1 MPRAT
6 ATATARAPK
15 SATGR
20 ARTRTRT
27 RTRARD
33 ARRARDGDARRGTD
47 AAAATRRGTD
57 ARRVTSARATGR
69 DANARRTCEVHDL
82 STALT
87 PYDEAWAWQRGF
99 LERALE
105 RGDDA
110 NDAAILLQ
118 HPPTVTLGAG
128 STVDNLKFNVDRPPT
143 GFEVR
148 RCERGGEATYHGPG
162 QLVLYPILNLA
173 RAPHEADLHWY
184 MRALESVALEAM
196 IELGLDAAKCGRV
209 DGLTGAWCDGHKVAA
224 VGVRARR
231 WVSYHGVAL
240 NVCPD
245 LSHFANIIPC
255 GIGDKPVGSVSQL
268 LRGDVG
274 LVSSA
279 SEATPLVPRES
290 ADADDVALMLDAR
303 DAFLSAFARV
313 FDLDLEITPTKPSF

>member
-1 MPRAT
+1 MPRAR

-47 AAAATRRGTD
+47 AAAATRRD
-57 ARRVTSARATGR
+57 ANARRATSARATGR

-148 RCERGGEATYHGPG
+148 R
-162 QLVLYPILNLA
+162 
-173 RAPHEADLHWY
+173 
-184 MRALESVALEAM
+184 
-196 IELGLDAAKCGRV
+196 
-209 DGLTGAWCDGHKVAA
+209 
-224 VGVRARR
+224 
-231 WVSYHGVAL
+231 
-240 NVCPD
+240 
-245 LSHFANIIPC
+245 LSLIHI
-255 GIGDKPVGSVSQL
+255 
-268 LRGDVG
+268 
-274 LVSSA
+274 
-279 SEATPLVPRES
+279 
-290 ADADDVALMLDAR
+290 
-303 DAFLSAFARV
+303 
-313 FDLDLEITPTKPSF
+313 